1 MCVGIY
7 MDGVFQKKKKM
18 LPVISSILVVGLER
32 EKDNKIM
39 YNITQG
45 TKDYESKICRMQD

>member
-1 MCVGIY
+1 